1 MSLQFRSM
9 LAPPVPLIERIAA
22 GDPTNPFCTP
32 EYVSATESLGAQTCM
47 IGLWEGDEPATGCF
61 GFLTGSFLRRSLS
74 IPSLPGIPEQQIF
87 WEGLLQLC
95 RELKIWRLEIDTYGS
110 PAVEVPQLQGE
121 LTRRT
126 RWEYVLDLTCENIL
140 DGVSSHHRRNITR
153 AMQSGLV
160 VRRTRSASAC
170 AQHLELMRSS
180 MQRRADRGEAVDTE
194 RDNERELALLASGS
208 GEMFLAVRGE
218 QVLSSGLVLRS
229 RQGAYYQSAGN
240 SPDGMKLGSSA
251 FLISQIAGTLQQER
265 ICSFNVGG
273 TGADN
278 PGLRRFKAGFG
289 AREIELQAA
298 SFCPKS
304 VVERK
309 VHGVLRV
316 GWTWI
321 KR

>member
-1 MSLQFRSM
+1 MSLEFRSM

-22 GDPTNPFCTP
+22 SDPTNPFCTA
-32 EYVSATESLGAQTCM
+32 EYVSATESLGAQACM
-47 IGLWEGDEPATGCF
+47 MGLWQADEPVTGCF
-61 GFLTGSFLRRSLS
+61 GFLTGSFLRRSLT
-74 IPSLPGIPEQQIF
+74 IPSLPGIPEQQVF
-87 WEGLLQLC
+87 WEGLMQLC
-95 RELKIWRLEIDTYGS
+95 RELKVWRLEIDTYSS
-110 PAVEVPQLQGE
+110 PAVELPQLQGE

-126 RWEYVLDLTCENIL
+126 RWEYVLDLTGGNIL

-153 AMQSGLV
+153 AIQSGLV
-160 VRRTRSASAC
+160 LQRTRSASAC

-180 MQRRADRGEAVDTE
+180 MQRRADRGEAVNTE
-194 RDNERELALLASGS
+194 RDNARELALLASGS
-208 GEMFLAVRGE
+208 GEIFLAVRGE
-218 QVLSSGLVLRS
+218 QVMSSGLVLRS
-229 RQGAYYQSAGN
+229 RKGAYYQTAGN
-240 SPDGMKLGSSA
+240 SPEGLNLGASP
-251 FLISQIAGTLQQER
+251 FLTSQIASTLQQEGV
-265 ICSFNVGG
+265 CLFNIGG

-309 VHGVLRV
+309 VHDVLRV

-321 KR
+321 KH

>member
-1 MSLQFRSM
+1 M

-74 IPSLPGIPEQQIF
+74 IPSLPGIPEQQIL

-121 LTRRT
+121 LTRKT

-153 AMQSGLV
+153 AMQSGLKW
-160 VRRTRSASAC
+160 C
-170 AQHLELMRSS
+170 
-180 MQRRADRGEAVDTE
+180 GE
-194 RDNERELALLASGS
+194 R
-208 GEMFLAVRGE
+208 
-218 QVLSSGLVLRS
+218 
-229 RQGAYYQSAGN
+229 
-240 SPDGMKLGSSA
+240 
-251 FLISQIAGTLQQER
+251 
-265 ICSFNVGG
+265 
-273 TGADN
+273 
-278 PGLRRFKAGFG
+278 G
-289 AREIELQAA
+289 ARLPA
-298 SFCPKS
+298 
-304 VVERK
+304 
-309 VHGVLRV
+309 LN
-316 GWTWI
+316 TWNS
-321 KR
+321 